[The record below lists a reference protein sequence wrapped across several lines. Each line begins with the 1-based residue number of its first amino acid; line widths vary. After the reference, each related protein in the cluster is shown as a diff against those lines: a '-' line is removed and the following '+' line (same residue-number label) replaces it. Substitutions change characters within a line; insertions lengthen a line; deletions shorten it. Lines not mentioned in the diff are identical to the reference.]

1 MSRVCM
7 VRLVGLLSACVLG
20 LSACA
25 VQMLHTA
32 RTIEPGATQGQVKAL
47 LGEPQERQAR
57 GNQAAWQYCETGVVQ
72 DTFVVLWFVESTVT
86 GMSTYH
92 NAVGDRG
99 FFCSSHLQ
107 SIRWE
112 DAPDGRREQQQR

>member
-1 MSRVCM
+1 MPCVSLM
-7 VRLVGLLSACVLG
+7 HLVGLLSACVIG

-25 VQMLHTA
+25 TQLLHTA
-32 RTIEPGATQGQVKAL
+32 RTLDLGATQEHVRDILGAPQDRQV
-47 LGEPQERQAR
+47 R
-57 GNQAAWQYCETGVVQ
+57 GNQEAWQYCDTGVVQ
-72 DTFVVLWFVESTVT
+72 DMFVVVWFVESKMT
-86 GMSTYH
+86 GMSTYK

-112 DAPDGRREQQQR
+112 DAPQIRSERQQR